1 MRSFIM
7 ITMLSMLMISFPLAG
22 QDKLEPYLLMA
33 AENNPGLQASFN
45 EYMAALEQVP
55 QAGSLPDPQLMFSYF
70 ISPIETR
77 MGPQQ
82 FRLSLSQF
90 FPWFGTLG
98 AREDAAAQTA
108 KARYEEFQEEKSK
121 LFSDVKKV
129 YYELYIYRKSI
140 DISAE
145 NIDLLATI
153 RDLAGLKVQ
162 TGQAS
167 RVDEYRVEMEINEL
181 SDQLALLRDQYMV
194 LEMEFLNML
203 NAGGQMSID
212 LPDELWDTDFPL
224 GREAALDSVMTANH
238 SLLRLEFKQAELSY
252 KKESARLAGRPGF
265 NIGIDYALIGKG
277 ENMLPGRDAFMFPV
291 VGISIPLYR
300 SKYEAMVKQAAFLE
314 QANMS
319 RSENMVNSLETLFEK
334 TWTEYRDSQRRISLN
349 EEQSEL
355 AMKALKLLEAEYAG
369 SGADLEEILRME
381 RKLLKYRL
389 EFEKARADKQA
400 AIAFLNYL
408 MGK

>member
-1 MRSFIM
+1 
-7 ITMLSMLMISFPLAG
+7 MISFPLRG

-33 AENNPGLQASFN
+33 AENNPGLQAGFN
-45 EYMAALEQVP
+45 EYMAALEEVP
-55 QAGSLPDPQLMFSYF
+55 QAGALPDPQLMFSYF
-70 ISPIETR
+70 ISPVETR

-82 FRLSLSQF
+82 LRLSLSQF

-98 AREDAAAQTA
+98 AREDAATQTA
-108 KARYEEFQEEKSK
+108 KARYEDFLEEKSR

-140 DISAE
+140 DITEE
-145 NIDLLATI
+145 NIDLLAAI
-153 RDLAGLKVQ
+153 RDLVGMKVQ
-162 TGQAS
+162 TGQVS

-181 SDQLALLRDQYMV
+181 YDQLALLRDNYMV
-194 LEMEFLNML
+194 LELDFRNML
-203 NAGGQMSID
+203 NAGGQVSID
-212 LPDELWDTDFPL
+212 LPHEMWDSDFPL
-224 GREAALDSVMTANH
+224 SREAALDSVISTNH
-238 SLLRLEFKQAELSY
+238 KLLRLEFKQAELSY

-277 ENMLPGRDAFMFPV
+277 DNNLPGRDAFIFPV

-300 SKYEAMVKQAAFLE
+300 NKYKAMVRQAAFLE
-314 QANMS
+314 QANLS
-319 RSENMVNSLETLFEK
+319 RSENMINSLETLFET
-334 TWTEYRDSQRRISLN
+334 TWTEYQDAHRRIRLN

>member
-1 MRSFIM
+1 
-7 ITMLSMLMISFPLAG
+7 MISFPLAG

-70 ISPIETR
+70 ISPVETR

-98 AREDAAAQTA
+98 AREDEATQTA
-108 KARYEEFQEEKSK
+108 KVRYENFLEEKSK

-140 DISAE
+140 DISSE
-145 NIDLLATI
+145 NIDLLAAI

-167 RVDEYRVEMEINEL
+167 RVDEYRIEMEINEL

-194 LEMEFLNML
+194 LELEFLNML
-203 NAGGQMSID
+203 NAGGQLSID
-212 LPDELWDTDFPL
+212 LPDELWDSDFPL

-265 NIGIDYALIGKG
+265 NIGIDYAVIGKG
-277 ENMLPGRDAFMFPV
+277 DNNLPGRDAFIFPV

-300 SKYEAMVKQAAFLE
+300 NKYKAMVRQAAFLE
-314 QANMS
+314 QASVS
-319 RSENMVNSLETLFEK
+319 RSENMINSLETLFEK
-334 TWTEYRDSQRRISLN
+334 TWTEYRDSQRRIRLN
-349 EEQSEL
+349 KEQSEL
-355 AMKALKLLEAEYAG
+355 AMKALKLLESEYAG

-381 RKLLKYRL
+381 RKLLAYRL

>member
-1 MRSFIM
+1 
-7 ITMLSMLMISFPLAG
+7 MISFPLAG

>member
-7 ITMLSMLMISFPLAG
+7 ITMLSMLMIPFPLAG

-82 FRLSLSQF
+82 LRLSLSQF

-108 KARYEEFQEEKSK
+108 KARYEDFQEEKSK

-194 LEMEFLNML
+194 LELDLLNML
-203 NAGGQMSID
+203 NADGQMSIE

-238 SLLRLEFKQAELSY
+238 SLLRLEFKQAELLY

-277 ENMLPGRDAFMFPV
+277 DNNLPGRDAFIFPV

-300 SKYEAMVKQAAFLE
+300 SKYKAMVRQAAFLE

-369 SGADLEEILRME
+369 SGTDLEEILRME
-381 RKLLKYRL
+381 RKLL
-389 EFEKARADKQA
+389 
-400 AIAFLNYL
+400 
-408 MGK
+408 